1 MTSDFLPVFAT
12 NRADLDLTVAG
23 EVNRLFRMLREHY
36 SAKPDAAIATAYINP
51 GGFALL
57 ADELERVPRIRL
69 LLGAEPE
76 QETVRRLAA
85 QDADYDDRLSRALAT
100 HEDWLVAERDTTGFS
115 RQASDDA
122 RRMVGWLRSVD
133 PQGEARV
140 EVRRYSDG
148 FLHGKAYIADHPVLP
163 GVLAGSSNFTFAGL
177 SRNAELNL
185 GYPTGEHT
193 SRVIDW
199 FEHYWANSDP
209 YDLAGLYAEQWQP
222 HEPWPIFLR
231 MLTELY
237 GDHLDEERPGP
248 TELHLAPF
256 QSDGVARMERLLDS
270 MNGVLVA
277 DEVGLGKTFLA
288 GEVIRKATDERRQ
301 RVLVIAPAALK
312 ENVWKPFI
320 RQYGLRLT
328 EVLSYEEVRDRMRET
343 DPRHTQFLGEV
354 EDTAMVVVD
363 EAHNLRNA
371 GAARSEAVDRVI
383 LSGKYPKQVVLLTAT
398 PVNNSLTDLET
409 LIRYFVRDD
418 AQFASIG
425 IASIREYIKH
435 AQSIEPEN
443 LSPEHLFDLMDQVA
457 VRRTRKFVKEQYPNQ
472 RVPGPG
478 GTEVV
483 VAFPKP
489 EVRRIDYELPPSG
502 ITLIDRMIYALDRP
516 DDSELYVSHSA
527 PDADPWRL
535 KLARYT
541 SSGYLIG
548 QSRPEGFQV
557 NNAGLLR
564 SALLKRLESS
574 PNALRSTLTT
584 LIDAHR
590 VFLDA
595 LSRGW
600 VLQGEALRDWGSSE
614 SDELDEYVEHLDA
627 DEAQQAQPAA
637 AFHVDELTT
646 DVESDVRLLREL
658 LELTDQSIAEAE
670 TKAQRLVE
678 ELAAIALAARSIDP
692 TGLSSADRRKVIVF
706 STYSDTIV
714 ALHDFLVAAIR
725 DAPHGHPLVD
735 YRDRLAP
742 AVMGAYASVQKRGAT
757 GGVDQAGRKNTIE
770 GFAPMTAGPLGDD
783 GRPLA
788 NDLYD
793 ILLTTD
799 VLAEGVNLQQA
810 GQIINYDLPW
820 NPMRIVQRHGRVDRI
835 GSRHAAVRLGLFFP
849 AERLDEMLHLET
861 TLERKLAQADA
872 AVGAGE
878 VLPGRRSTDPLA
890 YSDQHGADPDRAVAE
905 FEDLLEQRGSSAA
918 LSGEEYRRRL
928 FTAVQHDTSLR
939 KHVGALPFGS
949 GSGFENAHA
958 RANGYVFCVRI
969 GEEAK
974 PWFRYVEC
982 DERWWPTGRISDDTL
997 VSLVAADPVVAG
1009 TPRWMTDDVY
1019 DGAFDSWVLAR
1030 RSVFEGWDRLTDPN
1044 NLVPDVPKA
1053 FRDAADLVRR
1063 AGAFLGTADQRALLD
1078 KLRSVPTA
1086 RVTRA
1091 VRAALAAD
1099 APDENRIRLVLAEVQ
1114 AAGLQIPVKPKPL
1127 PEVSLDQV
1135 RLVCWMAVRGTHPA

>member
-1 MTSDFLPVFAT
+1 MTGDSLPVFAT
-12 NRADLDLTVAG
+12 NRVDLDLTVAG

-36 SAKPDAAIATAYINP
+36 SAKPNGAIATAYINP
-51 GGFALL
+51 AGFALL
-57 ADELERVPRIRL
+57 ADELERVPHIRL

-85 QDADYDDRLSRALAT
+85 QDADYDERLSRAIET
-100 HEDWLVAERDTTGFS
+100 HQDWLVAERDATGFD

-122 RRMVGWLRSVD
+122 RRMVDWLRAVD
-133 PQGEARV
+133 PLGEARV

-148 FLHGKAYIADHPVLP
+148 FLHGKAYIADHPALP

-177 SRNAELNL
+177 GRNAELNL

-193 SRVIDW
+193 SRVIEW

-209 YDLAGLYAEQWQP
+209 YDLAGLYAEQWRP

-231 MLTELY
+231 MLVELY
-237 GDHLDEERPGP
+237 GDHLDEERPAP
-248 TELHLAPF
+248 TELRLTAF
-256 QSDGVARMERLLDS
+256 QSDGVARMERLLAS
-270 MNGVLVA
+270 LNGVLVA

-288 GEVIRKATDERRQ
+288 GELIRRATDERRQ
-301 RVLVIAPAALK
+301 RVLVIAPASLV
-312 ENVWKPFI
+312 ESVWKPFI
-320 RQYGLRLT
+320 RQYGIRLT
-328 EVLSYEEVRDRMRET
+328 DIRSYEEVRDRMRET
-343 DPRHTQFLGEV
+343 DPRHAQFVGEV

-371 GAARSEAVDRVI
+371 GAARSEAVDQVI
-383 LSGKYPKQVVLLTAT
+383 LSGRYPKQVVLLTAT

-425 IASIREYIKH
+425 IASIRDYIKH

-443 LSPEHLFDLMDQVA
+443 LTPEHLFDLMDQVA

-483 VAFPKP
+483 VAFPQP
-489 EVRRIDYELPPSG
+489 EVRRIDYEPTPLG
-502 ITLIDRMIYALDRP
+502 ISLIDRMVYALDRP
-516 DDSELYVSHSA
+516 DDTELYVSHTERET
-527 PDADPWRL
+527 DPGRL

-548 QSRPEGFQV
+548 QNRPEGFQV

-574 PNALRSTLTT
+574 PNALRNTLAT
-584 LIDAHR
+584 LVNAHR

-600 VLQGEALRDWGSSE
+600 VLQGEALREWGSSE
-614 SDELDEYVEHLDA
+614 SDELDEYVGNLDV
-627 DEAQQAQPAA
+627 DEAQQAQSADL
-637 AFHVDELTT
+637 FHLDELTL
-646 DVESDVRLLREL
+646 DVESDLRLLGEL
-658 LELTDQSIAEAE
+658 LELTQRSIAEAE
-670 TKAQRLVE
+670 TKAARLVQ

-692 TGLSSADRRKVIVF
+692 AGLSSADRRKVIVF

-714 ALHDFLVAAIR
+714 AVHDFVAAAIR
-725 DAPHGHPLVD
+725 DVPDGQPLAE

-742 AVMGAYASVQKRGAT
+742 AVMGAYASVQRAGAT
-757 GGVDQAGRKNTIE
+757 GGVDQAGRRAIIE
-770 GFAPMTAGPLGDD
+770 GFAPMTAGTLGDD

-788 NDLYD
+788 KDVYD

-849 AERLDEMLHLET
+849 AQRLDEMLHLET

-890 YSDQHGADPDRAVAE
+890 YSDQHGADPDRAIAE
-905 FEDLLEQRGSSAA
+905 IEDLLERRGSSAA

-928 FTAVQHDTSLR
+928 FTAVQHDAPLLTR
-939 KHVGALPFGS
+939 IDALPFGS
-949 GSGFENAHA
+949 GSGFENAHS
-958 RANGYVFCVRI
+958 RSNGYVFCVRI
-969 GEEAK
+969 GDESK

-982 DERWWPTGRISDDTL
+982 DDRWWPTGRVSDDTL
-997 VSLVAADPVVAG
+997 VSLVAADPIVAS
-1009 TPRWMTDDVY
+1009 TPRWMNDDVY
-1019 DGAFDSWVLAR
+1019 DGAFDAWTLAR
-1030 RSVFEGWDRLTDPN
+1030 TSVFTAWDRLTDPN

-1053 FRDAADLVRR
+1053 FRDAGDLVRR
-1063 AGAFLGTADQRALLD
+1063 RGAFLGSDEQRTLLA
-1078 KLRSVPTA
+1078 KLRSVPAA

-1091 VRAALAAD
+1091 VRAALANGST
-1099 APDENRIRLVLAEVQ
+1099 DEDRIQQVLAEVE
-1114 AAGLQIPVKPKPL
+1114 AAGLQIPAKPKPL
-1127 PEVSLDQV
+1127 PEVSIDQV
-1135 RLVCWMAVRGTHPA
+1135 RLVVWMAVRGTAG